1 MSTHDEE
8 SRVPEQPTDDAG
20 PDTEPDQPVDPFEPE
35 APAHLDPDAE
45 TAAHHADADEE
56 SVVDGA
62 DPAPP
67 QPS

>member
-8 SRVPEQPTDDAG
+8 SRTPEESAGDAG

-35 APAHLDPDAE
+35 APAHLDPDEE
-45 TAAHHADADEE
+45 TAAHRAGADEE
-56 SVVDGA
+56 STVDDA
-62 DPAPP
+62 DPAAP